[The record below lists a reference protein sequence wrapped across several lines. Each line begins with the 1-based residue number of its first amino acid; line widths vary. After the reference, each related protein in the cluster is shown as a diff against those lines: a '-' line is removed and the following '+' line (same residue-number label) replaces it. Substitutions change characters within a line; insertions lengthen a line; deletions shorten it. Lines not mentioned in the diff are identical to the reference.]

1 MTAFTAKPA
10 PPGIPMPHACSAAE
24 VVERLATDAERG
36 LSEARA
42 EALRTQVGPNELPEA
57 PPTPAWRRFLRQFRE
72 LVVLILIAAAVL
84 AGVLG
89 EWMESLAI
97 LAIVLLNGVIGFFQ
111 EQRAEGTLKAL
122 RRLAIPTARV
132 IREGKP
138 QIIPARDLVPGDII
152 QLEAGDHVPA
162 DARLLQAFGLRV
174 EEAPLTGESVPEDKD
189 AAAILAPDTPL
200 GDRRNMVYWGTAVVG
215 GKGKAVVV
223 ATGMNTELGHIAGLL
238 AWTEPEPTPLQR
250 RLAELGRILTVV
262 VLAIIAI
269 VFVLRLFRGGP
280 PLEVFLFS
288 VSLAVAAVPEGLPA
302 VVTVALALGLQRL
315 VKRNALVRRLPS
327 VETLGSVTLICS
339 DKTGTLTRNEMTVR
353 QIAVAGGSYHVTG
366 VGYEPRGQFLRQPE
380 GTPADPW
387 QEPDLLQALRIGAY
401 CNNARV
407 QPRPSGKDWQVIGD
421 PTEGA
426 LLVVALKA
434 GIDLSEPARHVS
446 YEVPFDSERKMMSVV
461 VRHPAGS
468 PVLYSKGAPEVILP
482 RCVAELRGGDA
493 HPLAEKER
501 EEILG
506 RAAAMA
512 GRALRVLALAYRP
525 YPRDSTGPFEEAEL
539 TFAGLVGMIDPPR
552 EEAREAVRTCHEA
565 GIRPI
570 MITGDHPTTAL
581 AIARE
586 LQIVRAHDRAVT
598 GPDLDRLDDDRLAE
612 EVEQVSVYA
621 RVTAE
626 HKLRVVRAWKGRG
639 QVVAMTGDGVN
650 DAPALKA
657 ADIGIAMGVAGSDVT
672 REAAAMVLLDD
683 NFASIVSAIEEGRTI
698 YDNIRKVVHYLLSSN
713 VSEVLLV
720 FAAALLGWPS
730 PLAAVQLLW
739 LNLVSDGL
747 PALALGVEPPERDV
761 MRRRPR
767 RPHEPVI
774 SWADGRRMLLH
785 GTLLAAVGLAG
796 FAAAYQGEPDRIPHA
811 RTMTFCVL
819 AFSQLLFAV
828 ACRSQ
833 RFTLPE
839 LGLWSNPQLLAA
851 IVLSSLL
858 QLTVV
863 TLAFARPVFEV
874 ATELDLTDWALTL
887 GLAALPVTLIE
898 IGKLLG
904 IRRRA

>member
-1 MTAFTAKPA
+1 
-10 PPGIPMPHACSAAE
+10 MPHARSAAE
-24 VVERLATDAERG
+24 VVEWFATDAERG
-36 LSEARA
+36 LSEVRA
-42 EALRTQVGPNELPEA
+42 AALRAQIGPNELAEA

-72 LVVLILIAAAVL
+72 LVVLILIAAAVI
-84 AGVLG
+84 AGALG
-89 EWMESLAI
+89 EWADTLAI

-111 EQRAEGTLKAL
+111 EQRAEETLKAL
-122 RRLAIPTARV
+122 RQLATPTARV
-132 IREGKP
+132 IREGKL
-138 QIIPARDLVPGDII
+138 QIIPARELVPGDIV

-174 EEAPLTGESVPEDKD
+174 EEAALTGESVPEDKD
-189 AAAILAPDTPL
+189 AAATLAPDTPL
-200 GDRRNMVYWGTAVVG
+200 GDRRNMVFWGTAVAA

-223 ATGMNTELGHIAGLL
+223 ATGMNTELGRIAGLL
-238 AWTEPEPTPLQR
+238 TWTEPEPTPLQR

-262 VLAIIAI
+262 ILAVIAI
-269 VFVLRLFRGGP
+269 VFVLQFLRGGP
-280 PLEVFLFS
+280 PLEIFLFS

-327 VETLGSVTLICS
+327 VETLGSVTVICS

-353 QIAVAGGSYHVTG
+353 EIAVAGSTYHVTG
-366 VGYEPRGQFLRQPE
+366 VGYEPHGQFLRQPA
-380 GTPADPW
+380 GAAVDPR
-387 QEPDLLQALRIGAY
+387 QEPDLLQALLIGAR

-407 QPRPSGKDWQVIGD
+407 RPRPSGEDWQVVGD

-426 LLVVALKA
+426 LLVAAIKA
-434 GIDLSEPARHVS
+434 GIELSDPARHVID
-446 YEVPFDSERKMMSVV
+446 EIPFDSERKMMSVT
-461 VRHPAGS
+461 VRQPDGS
-468 PVLYSKGAPEVILP
+468 AVLYSKGAPEVILP
-482 RCVAELRGGDA
+482 RCVAELRHGTVHA
-493 HPLAEKER
+493 LAEKKRVE
-501 EEILG
+501 LLQQ
-506 RAAAMA
+506 AAAMA
-512 GRALRVLALAYRP
+512 GRALRVLALAYRA
-525 YPRDSTGPFEEAEL
+525 YPRDRAGPFEESEL
-539 TFAGLVGMIDPPR
+539 VFVGLVGMMDPPR
-552 EEAREAVRTCHEA
+552 DEAREAVRKCHEA

-586 LQIVRAHDRAVT
+586 LQIVQAEERAVT
-598 GPDLDRLDDDRLAE
+598 GRDLDALSDERLAE
-612 EVEQVSVYA
+612 EVEQIGVYA

-626 HKLRVVRAWKGRG
+626 HKLRVVRAWKTRG

-650 DAPALKA
+650 DAPAVKA

-672 REAAAMVLLDD
+672 RGAADMVLLDD
-683 NFASIVSAIEEGRTI
+683 NFASIVSAVEEGRTI
-698 YDNIRKVVHYLLSSN
+698 YENIRKVVHYLLSSN

-720 FAAALLGWPS
+720 FAAVLLGWPA
-730 PLAAVQLLW
+730 PLMAVQLLW

-785 GTLLAAVGLAG
+785 GTLLAAAGLAG
-796 FAAAYQGEPDRIPHA
+796 FAATYQGEPDRLPQA
-811 RTMTFCVL
+811 RTVAFCVL
-819 AFSQLLFAV
+819 AFGQLLFAV
-828 ACRSQ
+828 SCRSQ

-851 IVLSSLL
+851 VVASSLL
-858 QLTVV
+858 QLSMV
-863 TLAFARPVFEV
+863 TLPFARPVFEV
-874 ATELDLTDWALTL
+874 ATELRLADWGLIL

-898 IGKLLG
+898 AGKLLW